1 MTKNTFDTTNFH
13 ATLLKPMATEAQ
25 QSSTI
30 AIPFPVEKKIA
41 RAFPEESLDEYEHP
55 DRIKASFERSVRDFR
70 AG

>member
-1 MTKNTFDTTNFH
+1 
-13 ATLLKPMATEAQ
+13 MATEAQ